1 MPLKGA
7 YVSVVS
13 FTDQSVL
20 AMLSTGTDGKFALPS
35 IAGQDSLLVEVS
47 CSGFEKQCIHYKAGG
62 TLQFTLQPDSVA
74 YTLGAAEVAVSHS
87 TLRLTKG
94 RFVFQP
100 HGADLELPD
109 AAEMLN

>member
-47 CSGFEKQCIHYKAGG
+47 CSGWVYV
-62 TLQFTLQPDSVA
+62 DSC
-74 YTLGAAEVAVSHS
+74 G
-87 TLRLTKG
+87 
-94 RFVFQP
+94 
-100 HGADLELPD
+100 
-109 AAEMLN
+109 